1 MPVDTWD
8 LPMGELKKKNDWSL
22 DINYQVV
29 QAQAVPD
36 YDSSG
41 IGLGN
46 SLGSGFYWVHNPSP
60 GPGSGPFMP
69 ATRKTAEGNVNF
81 RGYLITLQY
90 LITNNLNVFQTFSQ
104 SITLDSHIG
113 PFRQYKM
120 YELDMIYI
128 W

>member
-1 MPVDTWD
+1 M
-8 LPMGELKKKNDWSL
+8 
-22 DINYQVV
+22 
-29 QAQAVPD
+29 A
-36 YDSSG
+36 
-41 IGLGN
+41 
-46 SLGSGFYWVHNPSP
+46 
-60 GPGSGPFMP
+60 

-81 RGYLITLQY
+81 RGYMMTLQY